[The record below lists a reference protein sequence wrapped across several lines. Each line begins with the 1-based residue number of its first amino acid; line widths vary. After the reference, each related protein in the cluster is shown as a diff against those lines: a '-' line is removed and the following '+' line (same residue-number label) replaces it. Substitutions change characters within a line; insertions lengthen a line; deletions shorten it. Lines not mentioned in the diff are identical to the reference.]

1 MITVFIVEDNKDIQG
16 LLRAILKKDDDYA
29 FVGLVAT
36 GEEALKNIPEI
47 LPDVVLMDIGL
58 PGIDGI
64 ECVRQLK
71 KECPNV
77 EFIMC
82 TVYDEDEKVFE
93 ALKAGANS
101 YILKKSKPEI
111 LLSAIREVYEGGSP
125 MSSDIARKIV
135 LKLQQPSRQEVKTL
149 FKISN
154 REEEILH
161 QLSKGF
167 TYNEIADILFI
178 SVKTLK
184 KHIYNIY
191 EKMHVDNKVE
201 ALNKYF
207 GKWYNGKK

>member
-1 MITVFIVEDNKDIQG
+1 MGRIISVFIVEDNKDISA
-16 LLRAILKKDDDYA
+16 LLQAVVKKDEEYLC
-29 FVGLVAT
+29 VGTAST
-36 GEEALKNIPEI
+36 GEEALKMIPDC

-58 PGIDGI
+58 PGMNGI

-71 KECPNV
+71 KECPGV

-93 ALKAGANS
+93 ALKAGATS

-135 LKLQQPSRQEVKTL
+135 MRLQDTDSKNVKEK

-154 REEEILH
+154 REEEILV
-161 QLSKGF
+161 QLSKGY

-191 EKMHVDNKVE
+191 EKLHVDNKVE
-201 ALNKYF
+201 ALNKFF
-207 GKWYNGKK
+207 GKY

>member
-1 MITVFIVEDNKDIQG
+1 MITVYIVEDNKDIGALLQSIVHKNAEYEFSG
-16 LLRAILKKDDDYA
+16 LSMSGEDALKK
-29 FVGLVAT
+29 
-36 GEEALKNIPEI
+36 IPEL

-58 PGIDGI
+58 PGMNGID
-64 ECVRQLK
+64 CVRQLK
-71 KECPNV
+71 KECPSV

-93 ALKAGANS
+93 ALKAGATS
-101 YILKKSKPEI
+101 YILKKSNPE
-111 LLSAIREVYEGGSP
+111 LLLNAIKEVYEGGSP

-135 LKLQQPSRQEVKTL
+135 MRLQESNSDKVKLQ

-154 REEEILH
+154 REEEILI
-161 QLSKGF
+161 QLSKGY
-167 TYNEIADILFI
+167 TYTEIADILFI

-191 EKMHVDNKVE
+191 EKLHVDNKVE

-207 GKWYNGKK
+207 GKY

>member
-1 MITVFIVEDNKDIQG
+1 MITVYIVEDNKDISA
-16 LLRAILKKDDDYA
+16 LLQSIVQKSKQYYFA
-29 FVGLVAT
+29 GSCSS
-36 GEEALKNIPEI
+36 GEEALIKIPEL

-58 PGIDGI
+58 PGINGI

-71 KECPNV
+71 KDCPNV

-93 ALKAGANS
+93 ALKVGANS

-111 LLSAIREVYEGGSP
+111 LLAAIQEVYEGGSP

-135 LKLQQPSRQEVKTL
+135 MRLQQPSQEQVKSK

-154 REEEILH
+154 REEEILV

-167 TYNEIADILFI
+167 TYTEIADILCI

-191 EKMHVDNKVE
+191 EKLHVDNKVE
-201 ALNKYF
+201 ALNKFF
-207 GKWYNGKK
+207 GKY

>member
-1 MITVFIVEDNKDIQG
+1 MITVFIVEDNKDISG
-16 LLRAILKKDDDYA
+16 LLQSIVQKSTQYYLAG
-29 FVGLVAT
+29 FCNS
-36 GEEALKNIPEI
+36 GEEALERIPEI

-58 PGIDGI
+58 PGINGI

-71 KECPNV
+71 KNCANV

-82 TVYDEDEKVFE
+82 TIYDEDEKVFE

-111 LLSAIREVYEGGSP
+111 LLNAIKEVYEGGSP

-135 LKLQQPSRQEVKTL
+135 MRLQHPNQEQTKTQ

-154 REEEILH
+154 REEEILI
-161 QLSKGF
+161 QLSKGY
-167 TYNEIADILFI
+167 TYTEIADILCI

-191 EKMHVDNKVE
+191 EKLRVDNKVE
-201 ALNKYF
+201 ALNKFF
-207 GKWYNGKK
+207 GKY

>member
-1 MITVFIVEDNKDIQG
+1 MITVLIVEDNQDIQ
-16 LLRAILKKDDDYA
+16 LLLQKIIARESAYA
-29 FVGLVAT
+29 CIGTASC
-36 GEEALKNIPEI
+36 GEDAMEMVPRL

-64 ECVRQLK
+64 ACVRMLK
-71 KECPNV
+71 PICPNV
-77 EFIMC
+77 EFLMC

-101 YILKKSKPEI
+101 YILKKSNPEL

-135 LKLQQPSRQEVKTL
+135 MRFQAPAGRQAREIFRITP
-149 FKISN
+149 
-154 REEEILH
+154 REEQILG
-161 QLSKGF
+161 QLAEGL
-167 TYNEIADILFI
+167 TYSEIADALFI

-191 EKMHVDNKVE
+191 TKLHVDNKVE
-201 ALNKYF
+201 ALNKFF
-207 GKWYNGKK
+207 GKNR